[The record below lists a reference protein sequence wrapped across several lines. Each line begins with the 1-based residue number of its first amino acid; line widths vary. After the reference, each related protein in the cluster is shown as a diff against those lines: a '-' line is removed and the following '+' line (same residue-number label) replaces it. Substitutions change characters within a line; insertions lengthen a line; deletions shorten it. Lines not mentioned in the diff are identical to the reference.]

1 MPGLQS
7 SGIGSGLD
15 VNGLVSQLVAA
26 ERAPVEQRIARAKNG
41 VDTKLSAFATLRGA
55 VAVLSTAT
63 QALSAVSDANV
74 ASSEDPDVVVASA
87 STTAVAA
94 THSVEVKRIAS
105 AHKLRSSPFGD
116 GAQTVLG
123 AGRLTLTQNGRSFSV
138 ELDAQGDLGALR
150 AAINAARD
158 NTGVRAALL
167 NTSTGVR
174 LVLEA
179 SSVGSAGEIA
189 LRVDHANG
197 ALVDLPAS
205 MQSVSAATDADVWID
220 GCAVNAVG
228 NRIRDAIEGVT
239 VDVLTAKPD
248 TPLRIEVKSDVAVKQ
263 ARLGQFIDAYNNLA
277 ATLQRLRAYN
287 PDTREGGPL
296 IGDATLRNLEGALR
310 RVVATPFK
318 ADALQS
324 AAGLLG
330 LEMRVDGS
338 LRARSAASGTA
349 DPARWPTAV
358 RSERGIATLV
368 EGVLRD
374 FIASDGAFAQRTD
387 ALQARKRALV
397 TQAAALDTR
406 MSAVEQRYRAQFTAL
421 DSMLSNMQTT
431 SSYLAKQLK

>member
-55 VAVLSTAT
+55 VAALSTAT
-63 QALSAVSDANV
+63 QALSTVSDANV

-179 SSVGSAGEIA
+179 SSVGSAGPPKSPMAISAA
-189 LRVDHANG
+189 LRKGSGV
-197 ALVDLPAS
+197 AS
-205 MQSVSAATDADVWID
+205 SAA
-220 GCAVNAVG
+220 
-228 NRIRDAIEGVT
+228 
-239 VDVLTAKPD
+239 
-248 TPLRIEVKSDVAVKQ
+248 
-263 ARLGQFIDAYNNLA
+263 
-277 ATLQRLRAYN
+277 
-287 PDTREGGPL
+287 
-296 IGDATLRNLEGALR
+296 
-310 RVVATPFK
+310 
-318 ADALQS
+318 
-324 AAGLLG
+324 
-330 LEMRVDGS
+330 
-338 LRARSAASGTA
+338 RARMRSAKAASFQAPAMRTA
-349 DPARWPTAV
+349 
-358 RSERGIATLV
+358 
-368 EGVLRD
+368 
-374 FIASDGAFAQRTD
+374 
-387 ALQARKRALV
+387 
-397 TQAAALDTR
+397 
-406 MSAVEQRYRAQFTAL
+406 
-421 DSMLSNMQTT
+421 
-431 SSYLAKQLK
+431 